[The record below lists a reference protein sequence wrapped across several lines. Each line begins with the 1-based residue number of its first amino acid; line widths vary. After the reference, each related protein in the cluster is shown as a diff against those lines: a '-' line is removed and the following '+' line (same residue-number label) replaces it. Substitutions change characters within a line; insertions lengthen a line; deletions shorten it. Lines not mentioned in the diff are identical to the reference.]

1 MDLKEILQKENELKD
16 ELAKLQKLKSKV
28 TDSNIDWDMLNEIN
42 EKLDKYGVTLTLNI
56 LGELYTLS
64 FEARKHRLYH
74 DAYDGKSLNK
84 ILTYTHENIDT
95 LCTILDCVKDY
106 ALTRLWIFSVG
117 DIYKIFVT
125 AADDDRILK
134 ETMEI
139 AYSEGECNI
148 KIQGRRDLVIVPQGR
163 YVRGVYHSILSD
175 ASHTISECFTYDKSD
190 IPIDK
195 LPETVS
201 LARKHIEDVTAD
213 NVITQSS
220 AKLELLEGDK

>member
-28 TDSNIDWDMLNEIN
+28 TDSNIDWDKFNEIN
-42 EKLDKYGVTLTLNI
+42 ERLDKYGVTLTLNI

-64 FEARKHRLYH
+64 FEARKHRLYR
-74 DAYDGKSLNK
+74 DTYDEKSMNK
-84 ILTYTHENIDT
+84 LLTYTHENINT
-95 LCTILDCVKDY
+95 LCTILECVKDY

-125 AADDDRILK
+125 AADDDRILE

-148 KIQGRRDLVIVPQGR
+148 KIQDRRDLVIVPQGR

-175 ASHTISECFTYDKSD
+175 TNNSIMESFIYDKSD

-220 AKLELLEGDK
+220 AKLELLGD

>member
-1 MDLKEILQKENELKD
+1 MDIKEILQKENELKD

-28 TDSNIDWDMLNEIN
+28 TDSNIDWDILNEIN

-64 FEARKHRLYH
+64 FEARKHRLYR
-74 DAYDGKSLNK
+74 DTYDEKSLNK
-84 ILTYTHENIDT
+84 LLTYTHENIDT
-95 LCTILDCVKDY
+95 LCTILECVKDY

-125 AADDDRILK
+125 AADDDRILE

-148 KIQGRRDLVIVPQGR
+148 KIQDRRDLVIVPQGS
-163 YVRGVYHSILSD
+163 YVRDVYHSILSD
-175 ASHTISECFTYDKSD
+175 TNNSITESFIYDKSD
-190 IPIDK
+190 VPINE
-195 LPETVS
+195 LPEAVR
-201 LARKHIEDVTAD
+201 LARKHVEEVISE

-220 AKLELLEGDK
+220 AKLELLGD

>member
-1 MDLKEILQKENELKD
+1 MDIKEILEKENELKD

-42 EKLDKYGVTLTLNI
+42 EKLDKYGVTLTI
-56 LGELYTLS
+56 GCSGELYTLT

-84 ILTYTHENIDT
+84 ILTYTRENIDT
-95 LCTILDCVKDY
+95 LCTILECVKDY
-106 ALTRLWIFSVG
+106 TLTRLWIFSVG

-125 AADDDRILK
+125 AADDDRIL
-134 ETMEI
+134 EEDIEI

-148 KIQGRRDLVIVPQGR
+148 KIQDRRDLVIVPQGR
-163 YVRGVYHSILSD
+163 YVRDVYHSILSD
-175 ASHTISECFTYDKSD
+175 ASHTISECFMYDKSD
-190 IPIDK
+190 VPINE
-195 LPETVS
+195 LPETIN
-201 LARKHIEDVTAD
+201 LARKHVSDVVAD

-220 AKLELLEGDK
+220 AKLELLGN

>member
-1 MDLKEILQKENELKD
+1 MDIKEILQKENELKD

-74 DAYDGKSLNK
+74 DAYDEKSLNK
-84 ILTYTHENIDT
+84 ILTYTHENINT
-95 LCTILDCVKDY
+95 LCTILECVKDY

-125 AADDDRILK
+125 AADDDRILE

-148 KIQGRRDLVIVPQGR
+148 NIQNRRDLVIVPQGR
-163 YVRGVYHSILSD
+163 YIHNIYHSILSD
-175 ASHTISECFTYDKSD
+175 ASHTISECFMYDKSD
-190 IPIDK
+190 VPINE
-195 LPETVS
+195 LPEAVHQ
-201 LARKHIEDVTAD
+201 ARKHVSDVVAD
-213 NVITQSS
+213 NVITHSS
-220 AKLELLEGDK
+220 AKLELLGN

>member
-1 MDLKEILQKENELKD
+1 MDIKEILQKENELKD

-42 EKLDKYGVTLTLNI
+42 EKLDKYGVTLTLDI

-64 FEARKHRLYH
+64 FEARKHRLYR
-74 DAYDGKSLNK
+74 DTYDEKSLNK

-106 ALTRLWIFSVG
+106 ALTRLWIFNVG

-125 AADDDRILK
+125 AADDDRILE

-148 KIQGRRDLVIVPQGR
+148 KIQDRRDLVIVPQAR
-163 YVRGVYHSILSD
+163 YVRDVYHSILSD
-175 ASHTISECFTYDKSD
+175 ASHTISECFMYDKSD
-190 IPIDK
+190 IPINE
-195 LPETVS
+195 LPETVN
-201 LARKHIEDVTAD
+201 LARKHIEEVTTD
-213 NVITQSS
+213 NVITHSS
-220 AKLELLEGDK
+220 AKLELLGD

>member
-28 TDSNIDWDMLNEIN
+28 TDSNIDWNMLNEIN
-42 EKLDKYGVTLTLNI
+42 ERLSKYGVMSAINI
-56 LGELYTLS
+56 RGELYTLT

-74 DAYDGKSLNK
+74 DAYDEKSLNE
-84 ILTYTHENIDT
+84 ILVYTHENIDT

-125 AADDDRILK
+125 AADDDRILE

-148 KIQGRRDLVIVPQGR
+148 KIQDRRDLVIIPQGR
-163 YVRGVYHSILSD
+163 YVRDVYHSILSD
-175 ASHTISECFTYDKSD
+175 ASHTISECFMYDKSD
-190 IPIDK
+190 VPIDE
-195 LPETVS
+195 LPEAVDI
-201 LARKHIEDVTAD
+201 ARKHVSDVVAD
-213 NVITQSS
+213 NVITHSS
-220 AKLELLEGDK
+220 AKLELLGELD

>member
-1 MDLKEILQKENELKD
+1 MDIKEILEKENELKD

-42 EKLDKYGVTLTLNI
+42 EKLDKYGVTLTI
-56 LGELYTLS
+56 GCSGELYTLT
-64 FEARKHRLYH
+64 FEARKHRLYR
-74 DAYDGKSLNK
+74 DTYDEKSLNK

-106 ALTRLWIFSVG
+106 ALTRLWVFCVG

-125 AADDDRILK
+125 AADDDRILE
-134 ETMEI
+134 ETIEI

-148 KIQGRRDLVIVPQGR
+148 TIQDRRDLVIVPQGR
-163 YVRGVYHSILSD
+163 YVRDVYHSILSD
-175 ASHTISECFTYDKSD
+175 ASHTISECFMYDKSD
-190 IPIDK
+190 VPINE
-195 LPETVS
+195 LPEAVN
-201 LARKHIEDVTAD
+201 LARKHVSDVVAD

-220 AKLELLEGDK
+220 AKLELLGD

>member
-1 MDLKEILQKENELKD
+1 MDIKEILQKENELKD

-28 TDSNIDWDMLNEIN
+28 TDSNIDWDILNEIN

-64 FEARKHRLYH
+64 FEARKQRLYR
-74 DAYDGKSLNK
+74 DTYDEKSLNK
-84 ILTYTHENIDT
+84 LLTYTHENIDT
-95 LCTILDCVKDY
+95 LCTILECVKDY

-125 AADDDRILK
+125 AADDDRILE

-148 KIQGRRDLVIVPQGR
+148 KIQDRRDLVIVPQGS
-163 YVRGVYHSILSD
+163 YVRDVYHSILSD
-175 ASHTISECFTYDKSD
+175 TNNSITESFIYDKSD
-190 IPIDK
+190 VPINE
-195 LPETVS
+195 LPEAVR
-201 LARKHIEDVTAD
+201 LARKHVEEVISE

-220 AKLELLEGDK
+220 AKLELLGD

>member
-1 MDLKEILQKENELKD
+1 MDIKEILQKENELKD

-28 TDSNIDWDMLNEIN
+28 TDSNIDWDILNEIN

-64 FEARKHRLYH
+64 FEARKHRLYR
-74 DAYDGKSLNK
+74 DTYDEKSLNK
-84 ILTYTHENIDT
+84 LLTYTHENINT
-95 LCTILDCVKDY
+95 LCTILECVKDY

-125 AADDDRILK
+125 AADDDRILE
-134 ETMEI
+134 ETIEI

-148 KIQGRRDLVIVPQGR
+148 KIQDQRDLVIVPQGS
-163 YVRGVYHSILSD
+163 YVRDVYHSILSD
-175 ASHTISECFTYDKSD
+175 ASHTISECFMYDKSD
-190 IPIDK
+190 VPINE
-195 LPETVS
+195 LPEAVR
-201 LARKHIEDVTAD
+201 LARKHVEEVISE

-220 AKLELLEGDK
+220 AKLELLGD

>member
-16 ELAKLQKLKSKV
+16 ELAKLQKLKTKV
-28 TDSNIDWDMLNEIN
+28 SDSDIDWDMLNEIN
-42 EKLDKYGVTLTLNI
+42 KKLDKYGVTLTINI
-56 LGELYTLS
+56 RGELYTLT

-74 DAYDGKSLNK
+74 DAYDEKSLNK

-106 ALTRLWIFSVG
+106 ALTRLWIFSVD

-125 AADDDRILK
+125 AADDRILE

-148 KIQGRRDLVIVPQGR
+148 KIQDRRDLVIIPQGR
-163 YVRGVYHSILSD
+163 YVRDVYHSILSD
-175 ASHTISECFTYDKSD
+175 ASHTISECFMYDKSD
-190 IPIDK
+190 VPINE
-195 LPETVS
+195 LPEAVI
-201 LARKHIEDVTAD
+201 LARKHISDVVAD
-213 NVITQSS
+213 NVVTNAS
-220 AKLELLEGDK
+220 AKLELLGD

>member
-1 MDLKEILQKENELKD
+1 MDIKEILEKENELKD

-42 EKLDKYGVTLTLNI
+42 EKLDKYGVTLTI
-56 LGELYTLS
+56 DCSGELYTLT

-84 ILTYTHENIDT
+84 ILTYTRENIDT
-95 LCTILDCVKDY
+95 LCTILECVKDY
-106 ALTRLWIFSVG
+106 TLTRLWIFSVG

-125 AADDDRILK
+125 AADDDRIL
-134 ETMEI
+134 EEDIEI

-148 KIQGRRDLVIVPQGR
+148 KIQDRRDLVIVPQGR
-163 YVRGVYHSILSD
+163 YVRDVYHSILSD
-175 ASHTISECFTYDKSD
+175 ASHTISECFMYDKSD
-190 IPIDK
+190 VPINE
-195 LPETVS
+195 LPETIN
-201 LARKHIEDVTAD
+201 LARKHVSDVVAD

-220 AKLELLEGDK
+220 AKLELLGN

>member
-1 MDLKEILQKENELKD
+1 MDIKEILQKENELKD

-28 TDSNIDWDMLNEIN
+28 TDSNIDWDILNEIN

-64 FEARKHRLYH
+64 FEARKHRLYR
-74 DAYDGKSLNK
+74 DTYDEKSLNK
-84 ILTYTHENIDT
+84 LLTYTHENIGT
-95 LCTILDCVKDY
+95 LCTILECVKDY

-125 AADDDRILK
+125 AADDDRILE

-148 KIQGRRDLVIVPQGR
+148 KIQDRRDLVIVPQGS
-163 YVRGVYHSILSD
+163 YVRDVYHSILSD
-175 ASHTISECFTYDKSD
+175 ASHTISECFMYDKSD
-190 IPIDK
+190 VPINE
-195 LPETVS
+195 LPEAVR
-201 LARKHIEDVTAD
+201 LARKHVEEVISE

>member
-28 TDSNIDWDMLNEIN
+28 TDSNIDWDKFNEIN
-42 EKLDKYGVTLTLNI
+42 ERLDKYGVTLTLNI

-64 FEARKHRLYH
+64 FEARKHRLYR
-74 DAYDGKSLNK
+74 DTYDEKSLNK
-84 ILTYTHENIDT
+84 LLTYTHENINT
-95 LCTILDCVKDY
+95 LCTILECVKDY

-125 AADDDRILK
+125 AADDDRILE

-148 KIQGRRDLVIVPQGR
+148 KIQDRRDLVIVPQGR

-175 ASHTISECFTYDKSD
+175 TNNSIMESFIYDKSD

-220 AKLELLEGDK
+220 AKLELLGD